1 MNAAALIPDLVFWID
16 CDPKKAMKR
25 IQTGT
30 LRMSSSGKQ
39 EYFETTDIQK
49 LVRQGFSN
57 FSQKNWKFKA
67 ISQVNNRRA
76 DSQRRWIRRTRTS
89 IKE

>member
-1 MNAAALIPDLVFWID
+1 
-16 CDPKKAMKR
+16 MKR

-49 LVRQGFSN
+49 LVRQGFSKL
-57 FSQKNWKFKA
+57 FTKN
-67 ISQVNNRRA
+67 
-76 DSQRRWIRRTRTS
+76 
-89 IKE
+89 